1 MTGPQAFPPLQRPVR
16 RYAAGLL
23 LALATTL
30 AMADDGHG
38 HGDAAPAAGGTAS
51 PRIAAHSDLF
61 ELVGIVDK
69 GQMKVYLDRFAS
81 NEPVTGARI
90 EFESGS
96 NKGTAQPQADGT
108 YLIKFDA
115 LAKPGELPFSFTV
128 TAGSDTDLLAG
139 DLDLDDPHATHAE
152 EKRSWWPWLGAAA
165 FIAAALGIAMTFW
178 RKRSIKG
185 TARLK
190 V

>member
-1 MTGPQAFPPLQRPVR
+1 MTGPQAFPSLQRPAR
-16 RYAAGLL
+16 RHAAGLL

-90 EFESGS
+90 EYESGS

-115 LAKPGELPFSFTV
+115 LARPGELPFSFTV
-128 TAGSDTDLLAG
+128 TAGPDTDLLAG
-139 DLDLDDPHATHAE
+139 DLHLEDPHAADAQNGS
-152 EKRSWWPWLGAAA
+152 SWRRWLVGAAA
-165 FIAAALGIAMTFW
+165 AVAALAFAFVLR
-178 RKRSIKG
+178 RKLKKTG
-185 TARLK
+185 GVRLK